1 MTRKIQTILSV
12 SVLAIF
18 LSSCGSTRTV
28 YKPVSYKEPEM
39 SYSNAVE
46 FCTNYAERKADEF
59 YERAREKSQA
69 RAMDKWKTEMQYRGA
84 TDSNSGYISNINCN
98 AQNNFP
104 YYSVNVN
111 CTEVQRP
118 NSVYTP
124 SFMLNK
130 PTGDEGFLG
139 DLIDKSSNK
148 SKAFK
153 NCMFDKG
160 YKQVRVSKDSVST
173 PAKTYSK
180 ATEDVTT
187 NTSSNSSTSS
197 NDTKTKSVK
206 DKVKAIKDLNSLFKK
221 GVITSEEFDR
231 MKKDL
236 LSN

>member
-1 MTRKIQTILSV
+1 MKFLSILIS
-12 SVLAIF
+12 LIF

-59 YERAREKSQA
+59 YERARANSQA

-84 TDSNSGYISNINCN
+84 TNSNSGYTSNVNCN
-98 AQNNFP
+98 AKSNYP
-104 YYSVNVN
+104 YYSNYNSVDVN

-118 NSVYTP
+118 NNVYTP

-139 DLIDKSSNK
+139 DLIDKSSHK

-160 YKQVRVSKDSVST
+160 YKQVRVSKDSLPT

-180 ATEDVTT
+180 PTEDVTT

-221 GVITSEEFDR
+221 GVITSEEFER